1 MSELELDPPL
11 LETLRT
17 LQQHDVEFVLV
28 GDVAEAIYN
37 NGGFVSGVAIVP
49 GAYGRNVERLNAALQ
64 AMDARARASPAPPP
78 RRTSTTAACDL
89 RELAPCSFMTRYV
102 DVDLNFEPLGTRGYR
117 DLFDEAKH
125 VELAPAVSPL
135 VAAAEDLERIGRS
148 SRARR
153 RPTRSRP
160 RRCRPSPTTSS
171 YSPADDIRA
180 SRSSALEPLSRA
192 SRTSARRAW
201 PSAGRARARGHA
213 RARRR

>member
-1 MSELELDPPL
+1 MSELELDPLL

-49 GAYGRNVERLNAALQ
+49 GAYGRNVERLNTALQ
-64 AMDARARASPAPPP
+64 AMDGELGIAGRPAATQVDY
-78 RRTSTTAACDL
+78 RRCDL

-102 DVDLNFEPLGTRGYR
+102 DVDLNFEPLGTGGYR

-125 VELAPAVSPL
+125 VELAPGVSPL
-135 VAAAEDLERIGRS
+135 VAAREDLDRIGRS
-148 SRARR
+148 TAPPVPYAKPPVALPPEPDERV
-153 RPTRSRP
+153 
-160 RRCRPSPTTSS
+160 

-180 SRSSALEPLSRA
+180 SRS
-192 SRTSARRAW
+192 ARMNL
-201 PSAGRARARGHA
+201 
-213 RARRR
+213 